1 VPRTAGAEGAE
12 VAAVRGFGLGGKLRE
27 LFRLPARDEEF
38 FDSLSDILIEA
49 DLGPAVTEELLEQ
62 LKSVLRREGLRD
74 REAFLAAFKDLL
86 AGHLRDEPLA
96 PAPGTLSLF
105 LVLGVN
111 GVGKTTTIA
120 KLAEKYR
127 GEGRKVLLAAADTF
141 RAAAIE
147 QLTVWGQRLGLPV
160 IRQEQGADPG
170 AVIFDAIASAR
181 SRGADLVLADTAGRL
196 HNKAHLMKELAKI
209 DKIIRSRVDPQGY
222 RRVLVIDATTGQNA
236 LRQAEVFQEAVGVD
250 SVILAK
256 YDSTAKG
263 GMVVS
268 ICRDLKLPVSF
279 VGTGEKLGDL
289 EAFDKARFLESL
301 LAPE

>member
-1 VPRTAGAEGAE
+1 MK
-12 VAAVRGFGLGGKLRE
+12 GFGLAARLRE
-27 LFRLPARDEEF
+27 LFRLPVRDEEF

-62 LKSVLRREGLRD
+62 LKTVLRREGLRD
-74 REAFLAAFKDLL
+74 RDAFLSALKDLL
-86 AGHLRDEPLA
+86 AGYLRAEPLA
-96 PAPGTLSLF
+96 PASGVLSLF

-120 KLAEKYR
+120 KLAGRYR
-127 GEGRKVLLAAADTF
+127 SEGRKVLLAAADTF

-147 QLTVWGQRLGLPV
+147 QLALWGQRLGLPV

-170 AVIFDAIASAR
+170 AVIFDAITSAR

-209 DKIIRSRVDPQGY
+209 DKIIRSRVEPQGY
-222 RRVLVIDATTGQNA
+222 RKVLVIDATTGQNA

-289 EAFDKARFLESL
+289 EAFDRARFLDSL
-301 LAPE
+301 LSPS

>member
-1 VPRTAGAEGAE
+1 
-12 VAAVRGFGLGGKLRE
+12 VRGFGLAGKLRE
-27 LFRLPARDEEF
+27 LFRLPVRDEEF
-38 FDSLSDILIEA
+38 FESLSDILIEA
-49 DLGPAVTEELLEQ
+49 DIGPTAAEEILDR
-62 LKSVLRREGLRD
+62 LKAEVRREGLRD
-74 REAFLAAFKDLL
+74 RDGFLATLKGLL
-86 AGHLRDEPLA
+86 AEYLRAEPLA

-120 KLAEKYR
+120 KLAEEYR
-127 GEGRKVLLAAADTF
+127 RGGRKVLLAAGDTF

-147 QLTVWGQRLGLPV
+147 QLELWGERLGLPV

-170 AVIFDAIASAR
+170 AVIFDAISSAQ
-181 SRGADLVLADTAGRL
+181 SRGADLVLADTAGRM

-209 DKIIRSRVDPQGY
+209 DKIIRSRIEPRGY
-222 RRVLVIDATTGQNA
+222 RKVLVIDATTGQNA
-236 LRQAEVFQEAVGVD
+236 MRQAEVFQEAVGVD

-268 ICRDLKLPVSF
+268 ICRDLNMPISF

-289 EAFDKARFLESL
+289 QAFEKARFLESL